1 MPGRLPAREAPQTC
15 RRPVHAGP
23 QKKAGRPEAAR
34 QSCPGEGTDQ
44 KPTVMPVTKPV
55 PSILRPLAM
64 DLSAVKIEVFEATPG
79 ASV

>member
-1 MPGRLPAREAPQTC
+1 MTRESARSLANLSP
-15 RRPVHAGP
+15 AGP
-23 QKKAGRPEAAR
+23 CKPAKKAGRPEAAR
-34 QSCPGEGTDQ
+34 QLCPGEGTGQ

-55 PSILRPLAM
+55 PSTLRPFAQ